1 MKKILPLFAL
11 VVLGVFST
19 SCVVAIGN
27 RPDRCEECGQKL
39 AAECEMD
46 CADAACV
53 EACTE
58 AEVAN

>member
-11 VVLGVFST
+11 VVLGAFST

-39 AAECEMD
+39 AAECEAA
-46 CADAACV
+46 CADEACL

-58 AEVAN
+58 TEVAN

>member
-27 RPDRCEECGQKL
+27 RPNRCEACGQKIE
-39 AAECEMD
+39 AECEMP
-46 CADAACV
+46 CAELA
-53 EACTE
+53 ETE